1 MSENNF
7 QVRARYAA
15 KLLKKVDAL
24 SESINLLSRVDKQL
38 LKQNIQSG
46 GARLQNLSRYQRGG
60 AGIIDLKE
68 IQKQALISR
77 VRLQQQKEALDVAR
91 KTITEL
97 NTNLAGVRE
106 AISGLTQ
113 LMEGL
118 NFDIEPLG
126 KADIPDLSHFQETL
140 LYNAFHNVPW
150 TQLKALP
157 PGGTFNQRLDVL
169 PSSNPSSAS
178 KEVKEST
185 NEADYEKLRRDVH
198 SGNVPAPG
206 PAPGPAPAPGS
217 ALTTTSSPE

>member
-1 MSENNF
+1 MSENNL
-7 QVRARYAA
+7 QVRARYAS
-15 KLLKKVDAL
+15 KLLKKLDSL

-38 LKQNIQSG
+38 LSKSIQSG
-46 GARLQNLSRYQRGG
+46 GARLQNLSKYQSGG

-118 NFDIEPLG
+118 NFEIEPLG

-140 LYNAFHNVPW
+140 LYNAFHNVQW
-150 TQLKALP
+150 NSLKALP

-178 KEVKEST
+178 KEVREST

-198 SGNVPAPG
+198 SGNLPATG
-206 PAPGPAPAPGS
+206 SAPAPGS
-217 ALTTTSSPE
+217 SLALTTTETTPV

>member
-24 SESINLLSRVDKQL
+24 SESVNLLSRVDKQL
-38 LKQNIQSG
+38 LKRNIQSG
-46 GARLQNLSRYQRGG
+46 GARLQNLSRYQTGG

-77 VRLQQQKEALDVAR
+77 VRLQQQKSALDTAR
-91 KTITEL
+91 ETINQL
-97 NTNLAGVRE
+97 NTNLSGVRE

-150 TQLKALP
+150 NELKALP
-157 PGGTFNQRLDVL
+157 PGETFNKRLDVL

-178 KEVKEST
+178 KEVRDST
-185 NEADYEKLRRDVH
+185 NEADYEKLRKDVH
-198 SGNVPAPG
+198 SGNLPSLGAAPG
-206 PAPGPAPAPGS
+206 AAPTPGS
-217 ALTTTSSPE
+217 SLALTTTTE